1 MTAQFKLICQLIVST
16 LVIAGFFA
24 FVFALFFFA
33 RSIDPTVKD
42 SLTQISGALIA
53 AFGGVVGFWLGTSLS
68 SSAKDATISQL
79 SNAQGTAR

>member
-1 MTAQFKLICQLIVST
+1 MSAQFKLICQLVVSIIVI
-16 LVIAGFFA
+16 LGFFG

-33 RSIDPTVKD
+33 KSIDPTVRD

-68 SSAKDATISQL
+68 SSAKDQTISQL
-79 SNAQGTAR
+79 TKGTSP

>member
-1 MTAQFKLICQLIVST
+1 MAMTPTQKLVFQ
-16 LVIAGFFA
+16 LVISILVILGFFG

-33 RSIDPTVKD
+33 RAIDPSVKE

-68 SSAKDATISQL
+68 SASKDNTISQL
-79 SNAQGTAR
+79 TKQSA

>member
-1 MTAQFKLICQLIVST
+1 MTPKFKLICQLIIS
-16 LVIAGFFA
+16 VIVILGFFG

-33 RSIDPTVKD
+33 RSIDPSVKE

-68 SSAKDATISQL
+68 SAGKDHTISQL
-79 SNAQGTAR
+79 TTGKTP

>member
-1 MTAQFKLICQLIVST
+1 MSAQFKLICQL
-16 LVIAGFFA
+16 VISAMVILGFYGFVFVFIFFA
-24 FVFALFFFA
+24 K
-33 RSIDPTVKD
+33 SIDPTVKD

-79 SNAQGTAR
+79 TTQGSTR